1 MSQSTFLKRKFREA
15 AFITRALASTN
26 HVVLAH
32 IIPMRRCNLACGYC
46 NEYDHTSKPV
56 SLDVMKRRIDKLGD
70 LGTSVVTISGGEP
83 MMHPELD
90 DIIRHIR
97 SHGIIAGLISNG
109 YYFTP
114 ERIKRL
120 NQAGLE
126 YLQISI
132 DNVEPDEVSRKSL
145 RVLDKKLRYLAE
157 HAAFHVNI
165 NSVIGGG
172 IKDPQDA
179 LVVAKRAV
187 ELGFSTTVGVIHDE
201 DGTLKPLT
209 ENEKNIF
216 HAVKKLG
223 NKDHARLNWFQDSI
237 AEGKPYEWRCRSGSR
252 YLYICED
259 GLVHWCSQQRGYPGI
274 PLEEYTME
282 HFKREY
288 MTEKWCAPTCTIQCV
303 HQVGILDNWRD
314 PQMSPAEM
322 RKREKQK
329 EKERVGEMLRAD

>member
-15 AFITRALASTN
+15 AFITRALVSTN

-56 SLDVMKRRIDKLGD
+56 PLDVLKRRIDKLGD

-90 DIIRHIR
+90 DIIKHIR

-132 DNVEPDEVSRKSL
+132 DNIEPDEVSRKSL

-322 RKREKQK
+322 RKREKQR
-329 EKERVGEMLRAD
+329 EKERVGQMLRAD